1 MKVVQ
6 VYEENHGD
14 ICIAATVQDAL
25 DYLFSQGWIDEL
37 TEVWDGRDQCWV
49 SVPDYFGPN
58 WKNIISSM
66 SLEEFNDVF
75 EDGFTLYPVEVF
87 ERKP

>member
-1 MKVVQ
+1 MKVIRV
-6 VYEENHGD
+6 VEANHGT
-14 ICIAATVQDAL
+14 ICIAASVQDAIN
-25 DYLFSQGWIDEL
+25 YLFNFNWIDEF

-66 SLEEFNDVF
+66 SLVEFNDVF
-75 EDGFTLYPVEVF
+75 EDGFTLYPTEVYGR
-87 ERKP
+87 EP

>member
-1 MKVVQ
+1 MKVVR
-6 VYEENHGD
+6 VSENNHGD
-14 ICIAATVQDAL
+14 ICIAATTQDAIY
-25 DYLFSQGWIDEL
+25 YLLNADWIDEI
-37 TEVWDGRDQCWV
+37 TEVWDIYDQRWV

-66 SLEEFNDVF
+66 ALEEFNDAF
-75 EDGFTLYPVEVF
+75 ENSFALYPTTVF

>member
-1 MKVVQ
+1 MKVVR
-6 VYEENHGD
+6 VSEENHGD
-14 ICIAATVQDAL
+14 ICIAATTQDAIY
-25 DYLFSQGWIDEL
+25 YLLNVEWIDEF
-37 TEVWDGRDQCWV
+37 TEVWDGRDQRWV
-49 SVPDYFGPN
+49 SVPDYFGPD

>member
-1 MKVVQ
+1 MKVVR
-6 VYEENHGD
+6 VSEANHGD
-14 ICIAATVQDAL
+14 ICIAATAQDAIY
-25 DYLFSQGWIDEL
+25 YLLNADWIDEF
-37 TEVWDGRDQCWV
+37 TDVWDGHDQCWV
-49 SVPDYFGPN
+49 FVISYFGPD

-75 EDGFTLYPVEVF
+75 EDGFTLYSVEVF